1 MTEKK
6 LDQQTSNVSDQPK
19 PQTDRSKVSTLPQ
32 DGSLDEP
39 ALDQVSGGTSPVG
52 GHSTGSASTG
62 GK

>member
-39 ALDQVSGGTSPVG
+39 ALDKVSGGLGGVHVG
-52 GHSTGSASTG
+52 PAGPG
-62 GK
+62 G